1 MDDLDQIVNKK
12 QTICAM
18 NKWKAL
24 KKPPRVKPQEAGWYN
39 AQRIIFQIVVKQSQL
54 WDSKI

>member
-39 AQRIIFQIVVKQSQL
+39 AQRIILQIVVKQSQL
-54 WDSKI
+54 WDA